1 MQVDLS
7 QLRFAVPAAAPAK
20 GRAEPRAQS
29 FGKCLGRLPSFW
41 GLCSGEKT
49 RILPDLAPVARG
61 GKCRWDEGAA
71 GCWGSR
77 CGPVRG
83 VPWIPLEAG
92 KFRVVG
98 GAWEK
103 EVWGFFSSGGR
114 CTMMTLQNDPAGS
127 AFPGAGDR
135 QSRPRVGAGTWRP
148 EAAAGHPLA
157 ALELPPAGRTA
168 GKLGM
173 SSSSGGMNEPGL
185 EEPTAQ
191 SGGSFVPARLGA
203 LGIRRG
209 LKWLLGCLK
218 VECCCSERR
227 EADSVK

>member
-1 MQVDLS
+1 MMM
-7 QLRFAVPAAAPAK
+7 
-20 GRAEPRAQS
+20 
-29 FGKCLGRLPSFW
+29 LP
-41 GLCSGEKT
+41 
-49 RILPDLAPVARG
+49 
-61 GKCRWDEGAA
+61 
-71 GCWGSR
+71 
-77 CGPVRG
+77 
-83 VPWIPLEAG
+83 
-92 KFRVVG
+92 
-98 GAWEK
+98 
-103 EVWGFFSSGGR
+103 
-114 CTMMTLQNDPAGS
+114 NDPAGS

-157 ALELPPAGRTA
+157 ALELPPAGRMA
-168 GKLGM
+168 GKLGT